1 METKKLQYAPLI
13 YILAIIGL
21 PLCCC
26 AGLGFIPAGIAYYM
40 AQIELKKYYL
50 DPDAYDNQDTIYTG
64 KIVALVVLVI
74 NLLYLMITI
83 YQIYTIGWDNLME
96 QTRQMMEQYEQ
107 Q

>member
-13 YILAIIGL
+13 YTLAIIGL

-40 AQIELKKYYL
+40 AQTELKKYYL
-50 DPDAYDNQDTIYTG
+50 DPDAYDNQDTIYTA

-74 NLLYLMITI
+74 NLLYLVYTI

-96 QTRQMMEQYEQ
+96 QSRQMMEQYEQ
-107 Q
+107 